1 MLPQHLEKFQPEILV
16 LEMGADSLA
25 IQKEPQSCF
34 LPGWNGNLLKMFT
47 KNRLKKRNAN

>member
-25 IQKEPQSCF
+25 IQKEPQSLF
-34 LPGWNGNLLKMFT
+34 PSWLEREPFENVHQK
-47 KNRLKKRNAN
+47 